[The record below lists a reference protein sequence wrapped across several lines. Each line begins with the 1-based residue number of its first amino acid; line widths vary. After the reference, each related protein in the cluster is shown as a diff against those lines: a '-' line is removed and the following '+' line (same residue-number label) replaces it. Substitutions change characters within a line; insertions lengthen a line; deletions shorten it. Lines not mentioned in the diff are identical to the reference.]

1 MLKILGWHKTAC
13 TGLTRRDLLWAGG
26 LAFAGF
32 GTDELLRLQQAHG
45 GMTGAGQGFGKAKQC
60 ILIYLFG
67 GASQLETFDPKPFAP
82 ADIRGEL
89 GSIETSIPGYRVC
102 EFLPRIAEILDR
114 TTVVRSLT
122 HPYPIHGSAFTLTST
137 PTLDVRMQL
146 NAQDPKHWPYIGSVV
161 QYLDELGFDRSAIPR
176 VRNVALPWLLSS
188 RRPHPSRNGGPY
200 GAFLG
205 STYDPIWTDFR
216 GQATQAANY
225 VFGGK
230 VARVMDPYGGIEPDY
245 HFTFS
250 TQTEETQI
258 QLDALDRRISLLTQ
272 LKRAQRR
279 FGTERTR
286 AFDRHQHLANSLVT
300 SSPVADALDAD
311 REDRSIREEYGMNL
325 FGQSCLVARRLI
337 ESGVKFV
344 TVFWDEVGSVN
355 AAWDTHYE
363 HYPRLKTQLLP
374 GLDTGL
380 AALVK
385 DLDRRGLLDETLVVC
400 TTEHGRTPKIT
411 SQDQGGRDHWSRAYS
426 SILAGGGLARGRVIG
441 TTDRIAG
448 DVADSPVSPK
458 DILATMYHLL
468 GVDPNAIIKDN
479 SGREFRVAGEGQL
492 LPEVIA

>member
-1 MLKILGWHKTAC
+1 
-13 TGLTRRDLLWAGG
+13 
-26 LAFAGF
+26 
-32 GTDELLRLQQAHG
+32 
-45 GMTGAGQGFGKAKQC
+45 
-60 ILIYLFG
+60 
-67 GASQLETFDPKPFAP
+67 
-82 ADIRGEL
+82 
-89 GSIETSIPGYRVC
+89 
-102 EFLPRIAEILDR
+102 
-114 TTVVRSLT
+114 
-122 HPYPIHGSAFTLTST
+122 
-137 PTLDVRMQL
+137 MQL
-146 NAQDPKHWPYIGSVV
+146 NAKDPKHWPYIGSVV
-161 QYLDELGFDRSAIPR
+161 QYLDEVGLDRSKTPLI
-176 VRNVALPWLLSS
+176 RNVALPWLLSS

-205 STYDPIWTDFR
+205 STYDPIWTDFM

-245 HFTFS
+245 RFKFS
-250 TQTEETQI
+250 TQTEEKHI
-258 QLDALDRRISLLTQ
+258 QLDALNRRMSLLTQ

-279 FGTERTR
+279 FDTERTR
-286 AFDRHQHLANSLVT
+286 GFDRHQQLANSLVT
-300 SSPVADALDAD
+300 SSPVADALEAD
-311 REDRSIREEYGMNL
+311 REDQSIREKYGMNL

-337 ESGVKFV
+337 EAGVKFV

-374 GLDTGL
+374 GLDTGF

-385 DLDRRGLLDETLVVC
+385 DLESRGLLDETLVVC

-441 TTDRIAG
+441 ATDRIAS
-448 DVADSPVSPK
+448 DVVDSPVSPK

-468 GVDPNAIIKDN
+468 GIDPNAIIRDD

-492 LPEVIA
+492 LPEMIA